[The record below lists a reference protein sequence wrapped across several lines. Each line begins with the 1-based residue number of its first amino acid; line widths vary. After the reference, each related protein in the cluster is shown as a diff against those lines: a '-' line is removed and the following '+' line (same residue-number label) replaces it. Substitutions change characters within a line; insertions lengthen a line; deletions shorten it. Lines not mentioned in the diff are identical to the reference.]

1 MYIPLQARRVPDLL
15 ARDAGSGASPGP
27 GSWAALMQHL
37 ATVPAEALKRRQVSI
52 SANND
57 NTNRT
62 VGIVLGVLLGVF
74 VIGVCIFLYVYRDAL
89 RKARHRRRRRRR
101 HHRRPGSKS
110 SKSSSE
116 GAPPPSPPAPPAD
129 AAPAPAAA

>member
-15 ARDAGSGASPGP
+15 AP
-27 GSWAALMQHL
+27 
-37 ATVPAEALKRRQVSI
+37 LKRRQVSL

>member
-1 MYIPLQARRVPDLL
+1 MYIPLHARRVPDLL
-15 ARDAGSGASPGP
+15 ARDAGSWALPGP
-27 GSWAALMQHL
+27 GPWAAQMQHL
-37 ATVPAEALKRRQVSI
+37 ATVPDALKRRQVSI

-74 VIGVCIFLYVYRDAL
+74 VIGVCVFLYVYRDAL

-116 GAPPPSPPAPPAD
+116 GAPPPPPPAPPAD

>member
-1 MYIPLQARRVPDLL
+1 
-15 ARDAGSGASPGP
+15 
-27 GSWAALMQHL
+27 MQHL

-74 VIGVCIFLYVYRDAL
+74 LAIAAAVAAVTIGDQAP
-89 RKARHRRRRRRR
+89 KAPSHHPKARRRRLLLHLLHLLPMLLLLLLPRDA
-101 HHRRPGSKS
+101 
-110 SKSSSE
+110 
-116 GAPPPSPPAPPAD
+116 GAFQLRAQSVLLYV
-129 AAPAPAAA
+129 

>member
-1 MYIPLQARRVPDLL
+1 MPRRLL
-15 ARDAGSGASPGP
+15 VVVQSFTKSIIDTKAERLEASPSP
-27 GSWAALMQHL
+27 
-37 ATVPAEALKRRQVSI
+37 VSL

>member
-1 MYIPLQARRVPDLL
+1 MYIPLQARREPHLL
-15 ARDAGSGASPGP
+15 ARDAGSWASPAPGP
-27 GSWAALMQHL
+27 WAALMQHL
-37 ATVPAEALKRRQVSI
+37 ATVPETLKRRQVSI

-74 VIGVCIFLYVYRDAL
+74 VIGVCVFLYVYRDAL

-116 GAPPPSPPAPPAD
+116 GAPPPPPPAPPAD